1 MGVVAQ
7 EMSFI
12 KTNDQ
17 GIYDIK
23 VEGDSIKIRV

>member
-1 MGVVAQ
+1 MEFVGK

-17 GIYDIK
+17 EIYDVK
-23 VEGDSIKIRV
+23 VEGDSIKIRA